1 MSVSLHTAFHA
12 LRGVEVREHEPMSRH
27 TSFSIGGPADLY
39 AIPHTLDGLR
49 ELLRVTTESGLPHC
63 IIGNGSN
70 VLVRDGGLRGV
81 VIQLADNL
89 SAVRRYG
96 CRLIA
101 ESGASLGKL
110 CMFAADEGLSG
121 LSFAAGIPGT
131 VGGAVWM
138 NAGANGGEM
147 GDVVREVLAYNW
159 QGEAVV
165 LSHADLGLSYRHSNL
180 QDQALVVAEV
190 TFDLCSGDSAEL
202 HGQMCEIVAKRCEKQ
217 PVNMPSAG
225 SVFKRPEG
233 DYAGRLIE
241 AVGAKGLRE
250 GGAEISPKHAGF
262 IVNLG
267 HATAADVLELVRQ
280 VRERVHAEHGVW
292 LETEVRVIG
301 ED

>member
-1 MSVSLHTAFHA
+1 MSVSPHTAFHA
-12 LRGVEVREHEPMSRH
+12 LRGVEVREHELLAPH
-27 TSFSIGGPADLY
+27 TSFGIGGPADLY

-89 SAVRRYG
+89 SAIRRDG
-96 CRLIA
+96 CLLIA
-101 ESGASLGKL
+101 QSGASLGKL
-110 CMFAADEGLSG
+110 CMFAADEGLAG
-121 LSFAAGIPGT
+121 LSFASGIPGT

-147 GDVVREVLAYNW
+147 GEVVSQVLAYNW
-159 QGEAVV
+159 QGEAFS
-165 LSHADLGLSYRHSNL
+165 LTHADLGFSYRHSAL
-180 QDQALVVAEV
+180 QNQPLVVAEV
-190 TFDLCSGDSAEL
+190 TFDLCAGDSADL
-202 HGQMCEIVAKRCEKQ
+202 HGQMCAIIEKRCAKQ

-241 AVGAKGLRE
+241 AVGAKGLRV

-267 HATAADVLELVRQ
+267 HATAADVLELIRQ
-280 VRERVHAEHGVW
+280 VRERVHEAHGVW